1 MDNRLQVRSSDY
13 GSVKTKAIEDA
24 KAMQA
29 LVLDSAKKSGRNPPK
44 YVLMELIGKGSFGR
58 VYKAYVNLPYPF
70 GKTAITNFF
79 AERI

>member
-1 MDNRLQVRSSDY
+1 MDQLAVRSSDY

-29 LVLDSAKKSGRNPPK
+29 LVLDNARKSGRNPPK

-58 VYKAYVNLPYPF
+58 VYKA
-70 GKTAITNFF
+70 
-79 AERI
+79 